1 MQEFANAHSMRK
13 EILSLMIKDGLEDDC
28 YLEMLDY
35 TIDLFESQGLGT
47 EYYGYHNINH
57 ELEVTYVSLL
67 AINQEKIQLTEEDKK
82 YLYVAALFHDFDP
95 QKNVDKPHEESV
107 LKFIS
112 TDRKLQKLLNS
123 SKIDLEIIKVLIL
136 RTTYPWSGEIR
147 KNAEIEIEKCFE
159 RSEITKNKPE
169 AQKHIMELGWYLSVV
184 DRISGYALGDFTKA
198 MEMAKM
204 NAHALAWRPS
214 IIVRTSVAYF
224 EELLN
229 KETSMLKAI
238 LKELP
243 KEMRKNFFDTVL
255 SFMRIREQEVSI
267 QADYLYEN
275 LKLIPTIENQSIQ
288 EDAEFAQTLY
298 NIFLELPKEMRKN
311 FFDTILSFMRIREQE
326 VSIQANYSY
335 ENLKLI
341 PTIENQSIQE
351 DEEFAQTLYDIFL
364 ELPKPLQ
371 FGKENF
377 KESIKDPKTI
387 INTLRLNNNKGE
399 IVGFAKGGPLE
410 TYQLREEIRD
420 ENYGLKNTVFL
431 EPLALKMGYWG
442 LRGGSEMRHMFIMQA
457 HSMKYKFM
465 TSFALRDVIRARIDK
480 EEAEFVQVFDP
491 ERWDYY
497 RVRL

>member
-1 MQEFANAHSMRK
+1 MQEFANAHSMRNK
-13 EILSLMIKDGLEDDC
+13 ILSLMTQHGLEDDC

-112 TDRKLQKLLNS
+112 TDKKLQQSLTFA
-123 SKIDLEIIKVLIL
+123 KIDLEIIKVLIL

-147 KNAEIEIEKCFE
+147 KNAEIEIKKCFE
-159 RSEITKNKPE
+159 RSEIAKNNQQT
-169 AQKHIMELGWYLSVV
+169 QKHIMELGRYLSVV
-184 DRISGYALGDFTKA
+184 DRISGYLLGDFTKA

-243 KEMRKNFFDTVL
+243 KEMRKNFFDT
-255 SFMRIREQEVSI
+255 
-267 QADYLYEN
+267 
-275 LKLIPTIENQSIQ
+275 
-288 EDAEFAQTLY
+288 
-298 NIFLELPKEMRKN
+298 
-311 FFDTILSFMRIREQE
+311 ILSFMRIREQE

-351 DEEFAQTLYDIFL
+351 DAEFAQTLYDIFL

-377 KESIKDPKTI
+377 KESIKNPETI

-420 ENYGLKNTVFL
+420 ENFGLKNTVFL

-442 LRGGSEMRHMFIMQA
+442 LRGGSEMRHLFIMQA

>member
-1 MQEFANAHSMRK
+1 MQEFANAHSMRNK
-13 EILSLMIKDGLEDDC
+13 ILSLMTQHGLEDDC

-82 YLYVAALFHDFDP
+82 YLYIAALFHDFDP

-112 TDRKLQKLLNS
+112 TDKKLQQSLTFA
-123 SKIDLEIIKVLIL
+123 KIDLEIIKVLIL

-147 KNAEIEIEKCFE
+147 KNAEIEIKKCFE
-159 RSEITKNKPE
+159 RSEIAKNNQQT
-169 AQKHIMELGWYLSVV
+169 QKHIMELGRYLSVI
-184 DRISGYALGDFTKA
+184 DRISGYLLGDFTKA

-229 KETSMLKAI
+229 KETLMLKAI
-238 LKELP
+238 LK
-243 KEMRKNFFDTVL
+243 
-255 SFMRIREQEVSI
+255 
-267 QADYLYEN
+267 
-275 LKLIPTIENQSIQ
+275 
-288 EDAEFAQTLY
+288 
-298 NIFLELPKEMRKN
+298 ELPKEMRKN

-351 DEEFAQTLYDIFL
+351 DAEFAQTLYDIFL

-377 KESIKDPKTI
+377 KESIKNPETI

-420 ENYGLKNTVFL
+420 ENFGLKNTVFL

-442 LRGGSEMRHMFIMQA
+442 LRGGSEMRHLFIMQA

>member
-1 MQEFANAHSMRK
+1 MFKNLICDQKIMQEFANTHSMRK
-13 EILSLMIKDGLEDDC
+13 EILSLMTKQGLEDNC

-67 AINQEKIQLTEEDKK
+67 AINQEKIQLTKEDKK

-112 TDRKLQKLLNS
+112 TDKKLQKLLTS

-147 KNAEIEIEKCFE
+147 KNAVIEIAKCFE
-159 RSEITKNKPE
+159 RSKITKNKPE
-169 AQKHIMELGWYLSVV
+169 TQKHIMELGWYLSVV
-184 DRISGYALGDFTKA
+184 DRISGYSLGDFTKG

-229 KETSMLKAI
+229 KETSMVKAV

-255 SFMRIREQEVSI
+255 SFMKIRQQEVSN

-275 LKLIPTIENQSIQ
+275 LKLIPTIENQSIR
-288 EDAEFAQTLY
+288 EDAEFVQTLY
-298 NIFLELPKEMRKN
+298 N
-311 FFDTILSFMRIREQE
+311 
-326 VSIQANYSY
+326 
-335 ENLKLI
+335 
-341 PTIENQSIQE
+341 
-351 DEEFAQTLYDIFL
+351 IFL

-377 KESIKDPKTI
+377 KESIKNPKTI

-399 IVGFAKGGPLE
+399 IIGFAKGGPLE
-410 TYQLREEIRD
+410 SYQLREEIRD

-457 HSMKYKFM
+457 HSMKYKYM

-480 EEAEFVQVFDP
+480 EEAEFVQIFDP

-497 RVRL
+497 RVKL

>member
-1 MQEFANAHSMRK
+1 MQEFANTHSMRN
-13 EILSLMIKDGLEDDC
+13 EILSLMAQNGLEDDC

-35 TIDLFESQGLGT
+35 TIDLFESQGLGR

-57 ELEVTYVSLL
+57 ELEVTYISLL
-67 AINQEKIQLTEEDKK
+67 SINQKKIQLTQEDKK

-112 TDRKLQKLLNS
+112 TDKRLRELLTS
-123 SKIDLEIIKVLIL
+123 AKIDLEIVKVLIL
-136 RTTYPWSGEIR
+136 RTTYPWSGELQ
-147 KNAEIEIEKCFE
+147 KNAEIEIKHCFE
-159 RSEITKNKPE
+159 KSEHAKNNL
-169 AQKHIMELGWYLSVV
+169 QFQNHIMEMGWYLSIV

-214 IIVRTSVAYF
+214 VIIRTAVAYF
-224 EELLN
+224 EEILN
-229 KETSMLKAI
+229 KEGVMAKAI
-238 LKELP
+238 LKTLP

-255 SFMRIREQEVSI
+255 AFMRSRQEEVAI
-267 QADYLYEN
+267 QADH
-275 LKLIPTIENQSIQ
+275 
-288 EDAEFAQTLY
+288 
-298 NIFLELPKEMRKN
+298 
-311 FFDTILSFMRIREQE
+311 
-326 VSIQANYSY
+326 SY

-351 DEEFAQTLYDIFL
+351 DSQFSQTLYEIFL

-377 KESIKDPKTI
+377 KESIKDPETI
-387 INTLRLNNNKGE
+387 INTLRLNDSKGE
-399 IVGFAKGGPLE
+399 IVGFSKGGPLE
-410 TYQLREEIRD
+410 KYQLREEIKD
-420 ENYGLKNTVFL
+420 EYYGLKNTIFL

-457 HSMKYKFM
+457 HSMKYKYL
-465 TSFALRDVIRARIDK
+465 TSFALRDVIKARINK
-480 EEAEFVQVFDP
+480 EEAEFVQQFDP

-497 RVRL
+497 RVKL

>member
-1 MQEFANAHSMRK
+1 MQEFANAHSMRNK
-13 EILSLMIKDGLEDDC
+13 ILSLMTQNGLEDDC

-112 TDRKLQKLLNS
+112 TDKKLQQSLS
-123 SKIDLEIIKVLIL
+123 FAKIDLEIVKVLIL
-136 RTTYPWSGEIR
+136 RTTYPWSGEIK
-147 KNAEIEIEKCFE
+147 KNAEFEIKKCFE
-159 RSEITKNKPE
+159 KSEIAKNNQQT
-169 AQKHIMELGWYLSVV
+169 QKHIMELGRYLSVV
-184 DRISGYALGDFTKA
+184 DRISGYLLGDFTKA

-229 KETSMLKAI
+229 KETLMLKAI
-238 LKELP
+238 LK
-243 KEMRKNFFDTVL
+243 
-255 SFMRIREQEVSI
+255 
-267 QADYLYEN
+267 
-275 LKLIPTIENQSIQ
+275 
-288 EDAEFAQTLY
+288 
-298 NIFLELPKEMRKN
+298 ELPKEMRKN

-351 DEEFAQTLYDIFL
+351 DTEFAQTLYDIFL

-377 KESIKDPKTI
+377 KESIKNPETI